1 MRRWE
6 DSSVCLCKVFQ
17 KKHCNNKWETQNK
30 RTEGVWNSSSKVSGS
45 RTSIRTKDLRHWK
58 KAPEAK
64 TVKNARTRLRETTKA
79 STVSRLIRKAREHG
93 FRKTNSY
100 SVGYTYFTTAD
111 GDGNPDDDNDEKL
124 KRIQNRISGFVVY
137 STQYI
142 HLVHVMVWEMQV
154 LKRPLLWNH

>member
-1 MRRWE
+1 MRRRE

-100 SVGYTYFTTAD
+100 QWAIRILPLLMGMVTLMTIMMKKSREFKIGYLALWFIA
-111 GDGNPDDDNDEKL
+111 L
-124 KRIQNRISGFVVY
+124 SIF
-137 STQYI
+137 